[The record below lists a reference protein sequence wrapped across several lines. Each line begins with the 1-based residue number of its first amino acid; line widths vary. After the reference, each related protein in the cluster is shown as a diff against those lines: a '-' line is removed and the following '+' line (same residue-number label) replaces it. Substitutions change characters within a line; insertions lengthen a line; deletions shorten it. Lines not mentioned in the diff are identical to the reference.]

1 MNDRELLLSNQ
12 FDDNDVLT
20 VLGKCTVVKRR
31 PDVDFDRVPDL
42 PQGVWLS
49 RYNVDFGDAS
59 PATTLLTA
67 YDGENQPW
75 PDLEREDDDR
85 KLIDDSEHAPNG
97 AGGEDEGKDL
107 GMELDGEADDDAAA
121 ARRARSS
128 SYQGRYSEDDTD
140 DSMVETSSDSSPVH
154 LSEGPNTKGKISIGS
169 DHQASL
175 DGYSLGQA
183 VVSRNPQLVWKKDAG
198 STVDMDKYLEA
209 AAEVLVEYMN
219 RNSLLTQDPYFPLPE
234 ERMEKF
240 LKDQKLTTMTL
251 SNLSTGSSMTKSD
264 NKLTRECKL
273 DSLIELLH
281 SKEYNVEEA
290 LKEVRESPH
299 EYVTSWTKAERLL
312 FDSGFRRY
320 SGSLRMIRANSLS
333 TKSFK
338 DIVDYHYRFKI
349 PDQFR
354 RYQDKKREHAVR
366 MMEIIENRR
375 TEESTIPP
383 REGRR
388 SSFDAPIVGRTDW

>member
-31 PDVDFDRVPDL
+31 PDYDPVPDL
-42 PQGVWLS
+42 PRGVWLS
-49 RYNVDFGDAS
+49 RYNVDFGDTS

-75 PDLEREDDDR
+75 PDLEPEDEDE
-85 KLIDDSEHAPNG
+85 KVGDDSEHVPAG

-107 GMELDGEADDDAAA
+107 GMELDDEADDEGGAV
-121 ARRARSS
+121 RRARSS

-140 DSMVETSSDSSPVH
+140 GSMIETSCDSSQVH
-154 LSEGPNTKGKISIGS
+154 MSEGPNTKGKITIGS

-198 STVDMDKYLEA
+198 SSVDMDKYLEA
-209 AAEVLVEYMN
+209 AAEVLVEYMSQ
-219 RNSLLTQDPYFPLPE
+219 NSLLTQDPYYPLPE
-234 ERMEKF
+234 EQMNKF
-240 LKDQKLTTMTL
+240 LRDRKLTKMTL
-251 SNLSTGSSMTKSD
+251 SNLSTGSSMTKTG

-290 LKEVRESPH
+290 LKAVRESPH
-299 EYVTSWTKAERLL
+299 EYVTAWTKAERLL

-375 TEESTIPP
+375 TEESIIPP
-383 REGRR
+383 RELPR
-388 SSFDAPIVGRTDW
+388 FDIHTPSVRTDW